1 MNNSMNN
8 ILDGKQTSLDLQS
21 EIAQKVETIVSSG
34 GKKPH
39 LAAVLIG
46 DDPASKA
53 YVGHKIKACAKAG
66 FESTIINRNTDI
78 SQTEL
83 LEIVQDLNDDKS
95 IDGFIVQLPLP
106 DHLDS
111 TEVVQA
117 VSPEK
122 DVDGFHPESVGKM
135 ALGLPTYLPATP
147 AGIITLLDRYGI
159 KTTGMHAVIIGRSD
173 IVGNP
178 MSALLSRNAEPGNC
192 TVTQC
197 HSRTVN
203 LREHTLRADLL
214 IVAIGRPN
222 FITADMVKEGAIVID
237 VGINR
242 IPDPT
247 RKSGS
252 RLTGDVDYEN
262 VAPKCSWI
270 TPVPGGV
277 GPMTIAT
284 LLENTLQ
291 ASLLKSNASSEK

>member
-1 MNNSMNN
+1 MSYQ
-8 ILDGKQTSLDLQS
+8 IIDGKATSLKVQE
-21 EIAQKVETIVSSG
+21 EIAAEVESRVSSG
-34 GKKPH
+34 GKRPH

-53 YVGHKIKACAKAG
+53 YVGHKVKACNNVG
-66 FESTIINRNTDI
+66 FESSLVERGSDI
-78 SQTEL
+78 TEKEVL
-83 LEIVQDLNDDKS
+83 KIVDDLNNDDS

-106 DHLDS
+106 SHIDPVKVI
-111 TEVVQA
+111 EA

-122 DVDGFHPESVGKM
+122 DVDGFHPVNVGKM
-135 ALGLPTYLPATP
+135 SLGLPTFKPATP
-147 AGIITLLDRYGI
+147 AGVMTLLEHYGI
-159 KTTGMHAVIIGRSD
+159 KTEGLHAVVVGRSD

-178 MSALLSRNAEPGNC
+178 MSALLRSNTEPGNC

-197 HSRTVN
+197 HSRTKD
-203 LREHTLRADLL
+203 LKSHTLQADLL
-214 IVAIGRPN
+214 ITAIGKPH
-222 FITADMVKEGAIVID
+222 FITADMVKEGTIIVD

-242 IPDPT
+242 ISDPS

-252 RLTGDVDYEN
+252 RLTGDVDFEN

-284 LLENTLQ
+284 LLQNTLQ
-291 ASLLKSNASSEK
+291 AANGK

>member
-1 MNNSMNN
+1 MSYQ
-8 ILDGKQTSLDLQS
+8 IIDGKSTSLKVQE
-21 EIAQKVETIVSSG
+21 EIASKVESRVSSG
-34 GKKPH
+34 GKRPH

-53 YVGHKIKACAKAG
+53 YVGHKVKACNNVG
-66 FESTIINRNTDI
+66 FESSLVERGSDI
-78 SQTEL
+78 TEEEVL
-83 LEIVQDLNDDKS
+83 KIVDDLNNDDS

-106 DHLDS
+106 SHIDPVKVI
-111 TEVVQA
+111 EA

-122 DVDGFHPESVGKM
+122 DVDGFHPVNVGKM
-135 ALGLPTYLPATP
+135 SLGLPTFKPATP
-147 AGIITLLDRYGI
+147 AGVMTLLEHHGI
-159 KTTGMHAVIIGRSD
+159 KTEGLHAVVVGRSD

-178 MSALLSRNAEPGNC
+178 MSALLRSNTEPGNC

-197 HSRTVN
+197 HSRTKD
-203 LREHTLRADLL
+203 LKSHTLQADLL
-214 IVAIGRPN
+214 ITAIGQPH
-222 FITADMVKEGAIVID
+222 FITADMVKDGAIIVD

-242 IPDPT
+242 ISDPS

-252 RLTGDVDYEN
+252 RLTGDVDFEN

-284 LLENTLQ
+284 LLQNTLQ
-291 ASLLKSNASSEK
+291 AANGK

>member
-1 MNNSMNN
+1 MSYQ
-8 ILDGKQTSLDLQS
+8 IIDGKSTSLKVQE
-21 EIAQKVETIVSSG
+21 EIAAEVESRVSSG
-34 GKKPH
+34 GKRPH

-53 YVGHKIKACAKAG
+53 YVGHKVKACNNVG
-66 FESTIINRNTDI
+66 FESSLVERGSDI
-78 SQTEL
+78 TEKEVL
-83 LEIVQDLNDDKS
+83 KIVDDLNNDDS

-106 DHLDS
+106 SHIDPVKVI
-111 TEVVQA
+111 EA

-122 DVDGFHPESVGKM
+122 DVDGFHPVNVGKM
-135 ALGLPTYLPATP
+135 SLGLPTFKPATP
-147 AGIITLLDRYGI
+147 AGVMTLLEHYGI
-159 KTTGMHAVIIGRSD
+159 KTEGLHAVVVGRSD

-178 MSALLSRNAEPGNC
+178 MSALLRSNTEPGNC

-197 HSRTVN
+197 HSRTKD
-203 LREHTLRADLL
+203 LISHTLQADLL
-214 IVAIGRPN
+214 ITAIGKPH
-222 FITADMVKEGAIVID
+222 FITADMVKEGAIIVD

-242 IPDPT
+242 ISDPS

-252 RLTGDVDYEN
+252 RLTGDVDFEN

-284 LLENTLQ
+284 LLQNTLQ
-291 ASLLKSNASSEK
+291 AANGK

>member
-1 MNNSMNN
+1 MSYQ
-8 ILDGKQTSLDLQS
+8 IIDGKATSLKVQE
-21 EIAQKVETIVSSG
+21 EIAAEVESRVSSG
-34 GKKPH
+34 GKRPH

-53 YVGHKIKACAKAG
+53 YVGHKVKACNNVG
-66 FESTIINRNTDI
+66 FESSLVERGSDI
-78 SQTEL
+78 TEKEVL
-83 LEIVQDLNDDKS
+83 KIVDDLNNDDS

-106 DHLDS
+106 SHIDPVKVI
-111 TEVVQA
+111 EA

-122 DVDGFHPESVGKM
+122 DVDGFHPVNVGKM
-135 ALGLPTYLPATP
+135 SLGLPTFKPATP
-147 AGIITLLDRYGI
+147 AGVMTLLEHYGI
-159 KTTGMHAVIIGRSD
+159 KTEGLHAVVVGRSD

-178 MSALLSRNAEPGNC
+178 MSALLRSNTEPGNC

-197 HSRTVN
+197 HSRTKD
-203 LREHTLRADLL
+203 LKSHTLQADLL
-214 IVAIGRPN
+214 ITAIGKPH
-222 FITADMVKEGAIVID
+222 FITADMVKEGAIIVD

-242 IPDPT
+242 ISDPS

-252 RLTGDVDYEN
+252 RLTGDVDFEN

-284 LLENTLQ
+284 LLQNTLQ
-291 ASLLKSNASSEK
+291 AANGK

>member
-1 MNNSMNN
+1 MSYQ
-8 ILDGKQTSLDLQS
+8 IIDGKATSLKVQK
-21 EIAQKVETIVSSG
+21 EIAAEVESRVSSG
-34 GKKPH
+34 GKRPH

-53 YVGHKIKACAKAG
+53 YVGHKVKACNNVG
-66 FESTIINRNTDI
+66 FESSLVERGSDI
-78 SQTEL
+78 TEKEVL
-83 LEIVQDLNDDKS
+83 KIVDDLNNDDS

-106 DHLDS
+106 SHIDPVKVI
-111 TEVVQA
+111 EA

-122 DVDGFHPESVGKM
+122 DVDGFHPVNVGKM
-135 ALGLPTYLPATP
+135 SLGLPTFKPATP
-147 AGIITLLDRYGI
+147 AGVMTLLEHYGI
-159 KTTGMHAVIIGRSD
+159 KTEGLHAVVVGRSD

-178 MSALLSRNAEPGNC
+178 MSALLRSNTEPGNC

-197 HSRTVN
+197 HSRTKD
-203 LREHTLRADLL
+203 LKSHTLQADLL
-214 IVAIGRPN
+214 ITAIGKPH
-222 FITADMVKEGAIVID
+222 FITADMVKEGTIIVD

-242 IPDPT
+242 ISDPS

-252 RLTGDVDYEN
+252 RLTGDVDFEN

-284 LLENTLQ
+284 LLQNTLQ
-291 ASLLKSNASSEK
+291 AANGK

>member
-1 MNNSMNN
+1 MSYQ
-8 ILDGKQTSLDLQS
+8 IIDGKATSLKVQE
-21 EIAQKVETIVSSG
+21 EIAAEVESRVSSG
-34 GKKPH
+34 GKRPH

-53 YVGHKIKACAKAG
+53 YVGHKVKACNNVG
-66 FESTIINRNTDI
+66 FESSLVERGSDI
-78 SQTEL
+78 TQKQVL
-83 LEIVQDLNDDKS
+83 KIVDDLNNDDS

-106 DHLDS
+106 SHIDPVKVI
-111 TEVVQA
+111 EA

-122 DVDGFHPESVGKM
+122 DVDGFHPVNVGKM
-135 ALGLPTYLPATP
+135 SLGLPTFKPATP
-147 AGIITLLDRYGI
+147 AGVMTLLEHYGI
-159 KTTGMHAVIIGRSD
+159 KTEGLHAVVVGRSD

-178 MSALLSRNAEPGNC
+178 MSALLRSNTEPGNC

-197 HSRTVN
+197 HSRTKD
-203 LREHTLRADLL
+203 LKSHTLQADLL
-214 IVAIGRPN
+214 ITAIGKPH
-222 FITADMVKEGAIVID
+222 FITADMVKEGAIIVD

-242 IPDPT
+242 ISDPS

-252 RLTGDVDYEN
+252 RLTGDVDFEN

-284 LLENTLQ
+284 LLQNTLQ
-291 ASLLKSNASSEK
+291 ASNGK

>member
-1 MNNSMNN
+1 MSYQ
-8 ILDGKQTSLDLQS
+8 IIDGKATSLKVQE
-21 EIAQKVETIVSSG
+21 EIAAEVESRVSSG
-34 GKKPH
+34 GKRPH

-53 YVGHKIKACAKAG
+53 YVGHKVKACNNVG
-66 FESTIINRNTDI
+66 FESSLVERGSDI
-78 SQTEL
+78 TEKEVL
-83 LEIVQDLNDDKS
+83 KIVDNLNNDDS

-106 DHLDS
+106 SHIDPVKVI
-111 TEVVQA
+111 EA

-122 DVDGFHPESVGKM
+122 DVDGFHPVNVGKM
-135 ALGLPTYLPATP
+135 SLGLPTFKPATP
-147 AGIITLLDRYGI
+147 AGVMTLLEHYGI
-159 KTTGMHAVIIGRSD
+159 KTEGLHAVVVGRSD

-178 MSALLSRNAEPGNC
+178 MSALLRSNTEPGNC

-197 HSRTVN
+197 HSRTKD
-203 LREHTLRADLL
+203 LKSHTLQADLL
-214 IVAIGRPN
+214 ITAIGKPH
-222 FITADMVKEGAIVID
+222 FITADMVKEGTIIVD

-242 IPDPT
+242 ISDPS

-252 RLTGDVDYEN
+252 RLTGDVDFEN

-284 LLENTLQ
+284 LLQNTLQ
-291 ASLLKSNASSEK
+291 AANGK